1 MQQQQKLKQLLNR
14 AERHLEKGLDSIVDL
29 PISEATA
36 LSNAALDLVAGYT
49 LLSIAKSMST
59 LVEQTGSIVN
69 LMRENVKKET

>member
-36 LSNAALDLVAGYT
+36 LSNAALALVAGYT